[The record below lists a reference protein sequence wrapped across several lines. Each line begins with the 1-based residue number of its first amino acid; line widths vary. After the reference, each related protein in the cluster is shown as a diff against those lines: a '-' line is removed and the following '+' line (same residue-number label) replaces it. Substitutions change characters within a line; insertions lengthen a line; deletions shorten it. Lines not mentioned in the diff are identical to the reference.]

1 MDEATNVYSFPQPVS
16 SAPVEEVDS
25 APSGMGE
32 EDLYGHS
39 SYGHLP
45 PPGPRNIIDLPES
58 HSFIVTEVPP
68 DNVMEEDDAPE
79 ENTEAEAPAQDSV
92 AMSDGQPPDDA
103 KDKDPP
109 SENTSDKLQESA
121 MDTNTGEPQTESQGK
136 KDAPPEQIVTNT

>member
-1 MDEATNVYSFPQPVS
+1 MA
-16 SAPVEEVDS
+16 
-25 APSGMGE
+25 E
-32 EDLYGHS
+32 EDLYAHS
-39 SYGHLP
+39 SYTHLP

-79 ENTEAEAPAQDSV
+79 ENTEPETPAKDS
-92 AMSDGQPPDDA
+92 AMTSDNKLPEGA

-109 SENTSDKLQESA
+109 SENTSDKPQETP
-121 MDTNTGEPQTESQGK
+121 MDTSTGEPQTDSQGK